1 MTRLETYSSKVPF
14 SRSSLHRCCLNYE
27 NQGSEGGG
35 GFGKRPARKRS
46 GRASLLILF
55 DRWKNTFSFLSS
67 ILTFHP
73 LHILFQTYIL
83 CYKGISNQLDKHLKV
98 KSGSNNFF
106 LKYFINAVCF
116 TPSLDR
122 HCSNFWRIKL
132 IIPVCSIC
140 RYNHRKLRPWNRYL
154 EA

>member
-1 MTRLETYSSKVPF
+1 MKFR
-14 SRSSLHRCCLNYE
+14 R
-27 NQGSEGGG
+27 GG

-73 LHILFQTYIL
+73 LHVLFQSYIL

-122 HCSNFWRIKL
+122 HCSNFRRIKL
-132 IIPVCSIC
+132 IIAQINNPSVLDLSIQSPEVAAM
-140 RYNHRKLRPWNRYL
+140 K
-154 EA
+154 